1 MEDTINKENNQD
13 STPQTDSPNGN
24 AQQADETEAKRVEAS
39 IVDDAEDVMAEPNAE
54 VEESELDVALIREM
68 LDKYRSE
75 SQSNLEGWQRSRA
88 EFNNYRKRTQQQLA
102 DSKQK
107 GALDALAKVLPVLDD
122 FERAF
127 DNIPADLADNPW
139 VSGTSLILKNLQKVM
154 DDYNIETLDPV
165 GEEFNPNYHEA
176 IGMDDSTDYES
187 GIVTTTLQKGYK
199 SGDTVLRP
207 ALVRVAS

>member
-39 IVDDAEDVMAEPNAE
+39 IVDDAEETVAEPNAE

-199 SGDTVLRP
+199 SGNNVLRP

>member
-1 MEDTINKENNQD
+1 
-13 STPQTDSPNGN
+13 
-24 AQQADETEAKRVEAS
+24 QQADETEAKRVEAS